1 MTNKEALNHLRSM
14 LGEASPVRVGIFRK
28 QAIEQA
34 IVALEHFPEPD
45 RKDRRLVALECDE
58 CHSRQDPTLYLS
70 CNRCGSTELKSIF
83 EEV

>member
-14 LGEASPVRVGIFRK
+14 LGETSPIQIGIFRR
-28 QAIEQA
+28 QALQRA
-34 IVALEHFPEPD
+34 VQALEHFPEPNK
-45 RKDRRLVALECDE
+45 KDQRLVALECDE